1 MLTALQKHVVNLYGD
16 SLARDH
22 PTLLAVQRQ
31 LGIFFYLF
39 NKQLEEAA
47 DIFEH
52 VSNMYKAD
60 KVAEDHPDILT
71 VQHDL
76 GTAFSLN
83 EQVKDAVELL
93 EHVVKIKSVQL
104 AEDHLGLLE
113 SLDIALFFR

>member
-1 MLTALQKHVVNLYGD
+1 
-16 SLARDH
+16 
-22 PTLLAVQRQ
+22 
-31 LGIFFYLF
+31 
-39 NKQLEEAA
+39 
-47 DIFEH
+47 
-52 VSNMYKAD
+52 MYKAD